1 MTEQTFLMLASIAPS
16 PLYGY
21 GIIKAVKE
29 LSSGRIV
36 LRAGTLYAAVDRLV
50 REGLLA
56 VGREEVVDSRLRRYY
71 EITELGLEALRIET
85 KRLESNAKVAHRQLR
100 RRSELG
106 LA

>member
-1 MTEQTFLMLASIAPS
+1 MLASIAPS

-21 GIIKAVKE
+21 GIIKAVEE
-29 LSSGRIV
+29 LSGGRMI
-36 LRAGTLYAAVDRLV
+36 LRAGTLYAALDRLV

-71 EITELGLEALRIET
+71 EITELGVETLRAET
-85 KRLESNAKVAHRQLR
+85 KQLENNAKAANRQLR
-100 RRSELG
+100 RRTASG